1 MVSVFRLIRALA
13 GSCFLWLSLTNCQ
26 INAAPPRD
34 AGWPADAMKMDS
46 SEDPRPM
53 TESIIG
59 EVLRVEGTNY
69 VVKREDGKEL
79 SVYADSAT
87 QIIGDI
93 HEGYKIE
100 AELNPQDHVVSI
112 RPTSTTDRPREKSES
127 MLVQ

>member
-1 MVSVFRLIRALA
+1 MVSAFRLVRILA

-26 INAAPPRD
+26 SNAAPASD
-34 AGWPADAMKMDS
+34 AGWPADTMKMDPS
-46 SEDPRPM
+46 DARPM
-53 TESIIG
+53 TESITG
-59 EVLRVEGTNY
+59 EILRVEGTNY

-93 HEGYKIE
+93 HEGHKIE

-112 RPTSTTDRPREKSES
+112 RPTSTTDRPREK
-127 MLVQ
+127 